1 MKTGN
6 LPDPRN
12 SQSDRKLKILSH
24 LLSISEKLAMCQT
37 SEMSSYFLTVDSLS
51 YDIGNFDGKK

>member
-12 SQSDRKLKILSH
+12 RQSDRKLKILSH
-24 LLSISEKLAMCQT
+24 LLSISEKLCNV
-37 SEMSSYFLTVDSLS
+37 SDF
-51 YDIGNFDGKK
+51 

>member
-24 LLSISEKLAMCQT
+24 LLSISEKLCNV
-37 SEMSSYFLTVDSLS
+37 SDF
-51 YDIGNFDGKK
+51 